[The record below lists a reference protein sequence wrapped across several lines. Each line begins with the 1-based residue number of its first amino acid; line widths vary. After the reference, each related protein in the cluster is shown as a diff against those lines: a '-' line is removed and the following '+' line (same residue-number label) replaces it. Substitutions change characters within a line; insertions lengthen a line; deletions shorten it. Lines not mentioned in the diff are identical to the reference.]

1 MLLFELLIGQNKKF
15 RRRYERLDLKT
26 QEQIYMFFFT
36 IEGLIIWTI
45 LLFKIIKG
53 WYILNWILF

>member
-15 RRRYERLDLKT
+15 RRRYERLDFKT

-36 IEGLIIWTI
+36 IEGLTIWTI

-53 WYILNWILF
+53 

>member
-1 MLLFELLIGQNKKF
+1 MLLFELIIGKNQKFYARYKK
-15 RRRYERLDLKT
+15 LNLKT

-36 IEGLIIWTI
+36 IEGLTIWTI

-53 WYILNWILF
+53 